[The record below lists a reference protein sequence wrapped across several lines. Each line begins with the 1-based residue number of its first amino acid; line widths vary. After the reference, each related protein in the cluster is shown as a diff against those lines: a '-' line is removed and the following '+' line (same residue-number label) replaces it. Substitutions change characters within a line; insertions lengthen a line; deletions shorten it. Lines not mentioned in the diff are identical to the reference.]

1 MPVKYHVIPEH
12 NLAILLHVGNVPDE
26 QFLDFYQSLFAS
38 DEFDKSMNILIDL
51 QQTDSS
57 PRSSEVLRQ
66 FADFV
71 KVQYG
76 DTTARPRVAVVAPK
90 DVSFGLAR
98 MYAAFADSVPWDFV
112 VFRDMGAALGWLRVP
127 ENLVKDTDQGAQKE
141 N

>member
-1 MPVKYHVIPEH
+1 MSIEYHVSAEH
-12 NLAILLHVGNVPDE
+12 NLVILLHVGNIPDD
-26 QFLDFYQSLFAS
+26 QFLDFYQSLFGS
-38 DEFDKSMNILIDL
+38 DRFDNSMNILIDL
-51 QQTDSS
+51 RQTDSS
-57 PRSSEVLRQ
+57 PRSSEVLRR

-71 KVQYG
+71 KVQYT
-76 DTTARPRVAVVAPK
+76 DKTARPKVAVVAPK

-127 ENLVKDTDQGAQKE
+127 EDLMNAVAQDSQQE